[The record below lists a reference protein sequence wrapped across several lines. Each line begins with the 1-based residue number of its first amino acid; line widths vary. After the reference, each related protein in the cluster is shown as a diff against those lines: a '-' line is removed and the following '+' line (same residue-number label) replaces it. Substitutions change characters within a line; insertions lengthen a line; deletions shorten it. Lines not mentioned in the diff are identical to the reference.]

1 MPLGW
6 VSRRTR
12 SQDYRRVMITAVH
25 TLIYSD
31 DAPATR
37 AFLRDVLRWPY
48 VADPR
53 NTHDES
59 DEAAAW
65 LIFRTGPS
73 ELGVHPT
80 SGGSG
85 FSAPR
90 HHSISLMCEDLDETM
105 AELSSRGAR
114 FTTEPVSESFGRIV
128 FLEVPGADDLMLY
141 EPRHEIAHHLPP
153 AGSAD

>member
-6 VSRRTR
+6 LSLYARSQRYRRT
-12 SQDYRRVMITAVH
+12 MITAAH

-37 AFLRDVLRWPY
+37 AFLRDVLQLPF
-48 VADPR
+48 V
-53 NTHDES
+53 S
-59 DEAAAW
+59 DEVPEGEPEW

-80 SGGSG
+80 TGQGG

-90 HHSISLMCEDLDETM
+90 HHSISFMCDDLEATM
-105 AELSSRGAR
+105 RELASRGAE
-114 FTTEPVSESFGRIV
+114 FTTEPVDRGFGVVV
-128 FLEVPGADDLMLY
+128 FMAVPGADDIMLY
-141 EPRHEIAHHLPP
+141 EARHETAHSLP
-153 AGSAD
+153 G